1 MKNSWRFWVK
11 PMYDEEISEAME
23 TKTKLFLKCTFAG
36 KMLIFPYLDKRM
48 GVCITLRICR
58 VSNEDEM
65 LIIRFPQNL
74 FAYIGMVITRWFWGA
89 KWFVSL
95 LPPHLHINIYCFL
108 IGPICIWP
116 SRLVQLIES
125 VILLAVLA
133 QCVAGMQLYV
143 FCVWMCMFSDR
154 RTTSTC
160 SCVSPSSCCTAMMS
174 QSSSSLQIKCCCT
187 LVTSPCTWM
196 ESWCWGRYEHTH
208 TPLTELLMVMYAVSL
223 CHPEVMHLSSAAYKT
238 YFSYSSKS

>member
-1 MKNSWRFWVK
+1 
-11 PMYDEEISEAME
+11 
-23 TKTKLFLKCTFAG
+23 
-36 KMLIFPYLDKRM
+36 M

-74 FAYIGMVITRWFWGA
+74 FAYIGMVIRGDFGEQSGLSPRCPLICISA
-89 KWFVSL
+89 F
-95 LPPHLHINIYCFL
+95 IYCFL
-108 IGPICIWP
+108 IGSICIWP
-116 SRLVQLIES
+116 SRS
-125 VILLAVLA
+125 VISLADLA
-133 QCVAGMQLYV
+133 QCVAGLQLYV
-143 FCVWMCMFSDR
+143 FCVWMCMFCDR

-208 TPLTELLMVMYAVSL
+208 THRWQSSSWLCMLCLCVIQKWCISLALHTTHIFLTTAKVSI
-223 CHPEVMHLSSAAYKT
+223 LSSLEK
-238 YFSYSSKS
+238 YFSKSELYCRDYDRNKRTLFWSTWHYSPDTNKH